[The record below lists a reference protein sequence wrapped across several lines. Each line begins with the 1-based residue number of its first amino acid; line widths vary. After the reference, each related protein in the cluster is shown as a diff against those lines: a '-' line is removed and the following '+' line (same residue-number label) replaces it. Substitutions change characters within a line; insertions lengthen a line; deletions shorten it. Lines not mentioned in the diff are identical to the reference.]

1 MLRGICFCICMSVML
16 SLFAQNEES
25 NFIAPDRTVHKRS
38 EIIKRA
44 IKKFLDLQRFR
55 TQHISAPIDI
65 TTPLN
70 ARVIFTNYEY
80 YSVGSGTP
88 EPQRLRFSTKTDI
101 IK

>member
-44 IKKFLDLQRFR
+44 IKNSSIHAIS

-65 TTPLN
+65 TTP
-70 ARVIFTNYEY
+70 
-80 YSVGSGTP
+80 
-88 EPQRLRFSTKTDI
+88 
-101 IK
+101 

>member
-44 IKKFLDLQRFR
+44 IKKFLNFSDFDTAYISPNRYNYALRILFR
-55 TQHISAPIDI
+55 RKRYPRTA
-65 TTPLN
+65 TFAFL
-70 ARVIFTNYEY
+70 
-80 YSVGSGTP
+80 
-88 EPQRLRFSTKTDI
+88 TKTT
-101 IK
+101 

>member
-44 IKKFLDLQRFR
+44 IKKFLIYQ
-55 TQHISAPIDI
+55 
-65 TTPLN
+65 
-70 ARVIFTNYEY
+70 
-80 YSVGSGTP
+80 
-88 EPQRLRFSTKTDI
+88 PQSI
-101 IK
+101 